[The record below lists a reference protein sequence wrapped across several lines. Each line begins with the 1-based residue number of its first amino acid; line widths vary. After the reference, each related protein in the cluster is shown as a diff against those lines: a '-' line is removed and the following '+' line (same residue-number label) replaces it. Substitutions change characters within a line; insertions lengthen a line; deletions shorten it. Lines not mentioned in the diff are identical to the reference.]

1 MARVRAPGRAVRLL
15 SSSIGRKMLMGA
27 TGLLLLAFLV
37 VHLAG
42 NVLLF
47 AGPATFNEYSHKL
60 ISNPLVYVAEIGLV
74 VLYVAHLVSGLV
86 VTRTNQRARPVGY
99 ATKRR
104 AGGASHK
111 SVASTTMIL
120 SGLLI
125 LAFVPLH
132 LWTFKFGP
140 TYAAPND
147 PAVRDLYRLVME
159 IFSRPLEVVWYV
171 LAMIV
176 IGFHLWHAF
185 GSGLESLGVSYR
197 RSLRWFGQGLAVVLT
212 AGFVIIPIAVYL
224 WIARP

>member
-1 MARVRAPGRAVRLL
+1 MARAPASSRVVRLL
-15 SSSIGRKMLMGA
+15 RSSIGQKMLMGA

-37 VHLAG
+37 AHLIG
-42 NVLLF
+42 NVLVF
-47 AGPATFNEYSHKL
+47 VGPATFNEYSHKL

-74 VLYVAHLVSGLV
+74 VLFAAHFVSGFL
-86 VTRTNQRARPVGY
+86 VTRDNARARPVGY
-99 ATKRR
+99 AMKRR

-111 SVASTTMIL
+111 SVASTTMFL

-132 LWTFKFGP
+132 LWTFKYGP
-140 TYAAPND
+140 HYATSDD
-147 PAVRDLYRLVME
+147 PAVRDLYRLVIE
-159 IFSRPLEVVWYV
+159 IFSRPLEVIWYV
-171 LAMIV
+171 LAMVV

-224 WIARP
+224 WIGRP

>member
-1 MARVRAPGRAVRLL
+1 VTRDASPTARFLT
-15 SSSIGRKMLMGA
+15 SSIGRKMLMGT

-42 NVLLF
+42 NVLVF

-60 ISNPLVYVAEIGLV
+60 IANPLVYVAEIGLL
-74 VLYVAHLVSGLV
+74 VLFVAHLVSGILV
-86 VTRTNQRARPVGY
+86 ARANARARPRGY
-99 ATKRR
+99 VVKRR

-111 SVASTTMIL
+111 SVASTTMIF

-132 LWTFKFGP
+132 LWTFKYGAH
-140 TYAAPND
+140 YAAAGD
-147 PAVRDLYRLVME
+147 PAIRDLYRLVVE

-185 GSGLESLGVSYR
+185 GSGLESLGVDYR

-212 AGFVIIPIAVYL
+212 AGFVLIPIAVYL
-224 WIARP
+224 WIGRP